1 MTQPLM
7 LDLDL
12 PRLLHDESLVSF
24 LQPLVSAKR
33 KAVFGMEALVRGV
46 LPEAS
51 LLLPPGLLFSLARD
65 FEMRLALDRL
75 CRKKAFEAFAPIF
88 RKHRHLMLSIN
99 VDASI
104 ISASTLNSGH
114 VVNLAKQ
121 FGVPPGNVIIEIIES
136 RAADTQSLFEFVKEY
151 KKKGFLIALDDVGAG
166 HSNLD
171 RIPAIKPHIIKIDR
185 SLVKGIHNLFH
196 QREITRSLV
205 RMAGKIGAMALGE
218 GVECVPEVVTLM
230 EMGVDIFQGYY
241 FGYPQPADKH
251 PADVREPI
259 DAVAAAFKSHTV
271 EKINARK
278 LQSKADRALA
288 KAICEQLSHTP
299 IEMVDLAL
307 SELITK
313 SPFLECLYVLDMAG
327 IQISS
332 TICSPEKLAQ
342 AVRLLYEPACKGTDH
357 SLKEYFLPLKAGL
370 SCYTTECYISMA
382 TGNSCI
388 TVSIVYTDC
397 TGKKRI
403 LCADIH
409 RDTL

>member
-7 LDLDL
+7 LNLDL
-12 PRLLHDESLVSF
+12 LRLLHDESLVSF

-65 FEMRLALDRL
+65 FETRLALDRL
-75 CRKKAFEAFAPIF
+75 CRKKAFEAFAPIY
-88 RKHRHLMLSIN
+88 KEHRHLLLSIN

-104 ISASTLNSGH
+104 ISSSTLHSGH
-114 VVNLAKQ
+114 VLNLSKR

-136 RAADTQSLFEFVKEY
+136 RAADTHSLFEFVKEY
-151 KKKGFLIALDDVGAG
+151 KKRGFLIALDDIGAG

-185 SLVKGIHNLFH
+185 SLVKGIHEHFH

-218 GVECVPEVVTLM
+218 GVECIPEVVTLM

-241 FGYPQPADKH
+241 FGYPEPASKH
-251 PADVREPI
+251 PINVLEPVN
-259 DAVAAAFKSHTV
+259 AVGTAFKAHTV

-278 LQSKADRALA
+278 QQSKRDRSLA
-288 KAICEQLSHTP
+288 KAICEQLARTP
-299 IEMVDLAL
+299 IELIDQAL
-307 SELITK
+307 SELIIR
-313 SPFLECLYVLDMAG
+313 SSYLECLYILNMEGV
-327 IQISS
+327 QISS
-332 TICSPEKLAQ
+332 TICNPEKLAK
-342 AVRLLYEPACKGTDH
+342 AVQLLYEPACKGADH

-370 SCYTTECYISMA
+370 SCYTTESYISMA

-388 TVSIVYTDC
+388 TVSTAYKDS
-397 TGKKRI
+397 TGNKLI

-409 RDTL
+409 RNSL